1 VSVVKGLRGIEH
13 IGLTVP
19 DIEAATR
26 FFVDVLGAESVYDEG
41 PFAADNDWMT
51 DNLGVEA
58 RAAIPK
64 LRILKIANGPS
75 LELFEYDAPDQA
87 TRPPRNSDIGG
98 HHLAFYVDDI
108 AAAIAALRKN
118 GITVLGEPKANAG
131 GPSEGLNW
139 CYFMAPWGLQLEL
152 VSAPHG
158 IKGYL
163 AHKTRIWQ
171 PA

>member
-98 HHLAFYVDDI
+98 HHLASTGATSWHRGVCSLSWCPRPMASRDI
-108 AAAIAALRKN
+108 WPTRPGSGSRLEALQS
-118 GITVLGEPKANAG
+118 G
-131 GPSEGLNW
+131 
-139 CYFMAPWGLQLEL
+139 
-152 VSAPHG
+152 
-158 IKGYL
+158 
-163 AHKTRIWQ
+163 
-171 PA
+171 